1 EVLLKADGGL
11 DRFQAFGGRS
21 GFDQRP
27 VDCQDVGRH
36 QAGFDASQDDVA
48 HHVGEN
54 AGSSPSL
61 AGFDQRGSIRHGIVK
76 VEAAKPPITGMHGD
90 FLTQPVF
97 GDVIE
102 VAENKHAQRQL
113 RIDGRPPVI
122 FTVQMANA
130 LSNER
135 KVHRGIQLSQEMVF
149 GHKLLDGHHLKHAA
163 LRSLL
168 TEHDLPPPAEH
179 IRYCA
184 AFSLYRLRGFSQR
197 VQRWGCTPAGC
208 RPATPRTPSAF
219 GRPARTCGRR
229 AKPARSV
236 TASWRNTRRS
246 PSGISARWMW
256 CTYSWTPSMSR
267 CGGPDACKKPSCAA
281 GAFSAT
287 VPKCS
292 STWTWPAP
300 NLTAFRRPS

>member
-1 EVLLKADGGL
+1 MLARGGTGGRRRVVPGRLIAVVVRLVLLPDSGEVLLKADGGL

-113 RIDGRPPVI
+113 RIDGRPPVV

-184 AFSLYRLRGFSQR
+184 VFPLYRLRGFSY
-197 VQRWGCTPAGC
+197 
-208 RPATPRTPSAF
+208 RTRLQGVDWIF
-219 GRPARTCGRR
+219 GL
-229 AKPARSV
+229 S
-236 TASWRNTRRS
+236 
-246 PSGISARWMW
+246 
-256 CTYSWTPSMSR
+256 
-267 CGGPDACKKPSCAA
+267 
-281 GAFSAT
+281 
-287 VPKCS
+287 
-292 STWTWPAP
+292 
-300 NLTAFRRPS
+300 